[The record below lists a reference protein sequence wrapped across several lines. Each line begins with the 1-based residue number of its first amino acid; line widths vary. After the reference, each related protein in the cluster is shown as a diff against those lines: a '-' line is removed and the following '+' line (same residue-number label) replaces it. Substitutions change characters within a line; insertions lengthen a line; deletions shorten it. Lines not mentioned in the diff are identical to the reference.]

1 MNSQEKVIFL
11 ILIYIGLH
19 ILLLKCEGYKFP
31 RNPNAHFLE
40 LFCNTHFYGPLVVAM
55 NMNNVPYHLANFK
68 IDFLPEV
75 LNINDKEKR

>member
-1 MNSQEKVIFL
+1 MNSLEKVIFL